1 MEHGRLLDWL
11 RETRVLELGAARVMR
26 DHAPRLA
33 NHPALSALLAD
44 NGKESQTQA
53 IRLRACIG
61 ALDGG
66 AAKATPIR
74 RPPALAAVSQAL
86 AQVIDTEE
94 ASRGMLALYAL
105 KHLEIGSYRFLASEA
120 ENCREPDIATICRHS
135 LEEELAMAARLELEL
150 KLKGLAQD
158 EDAAAAV

>member
-11 RETRVLELGAARVMR
+11 RETRALELGAARVMR

-44 NGKESQTQA
+44 NGKESQAHA

-66 AAKATPIR
+66 ATAKSTSTR
-74 RPPALAAVSQAL
+74 RPLALAELSQAL
-86 AQVIDTEE
+86 ARVIDTEE

-120 ENCREPDIATICRHS
+120 ENCREPDIATICRHA
-135 LEEELAMAARLELEL
+135 LEEELAMAARLELN
-150 KLKGLAQD
+150 GLAEG